1 MSSGGAGSLS
11 SFVEVRHLHSV
22 SVLAEVLNFTKAADR
37 LNISQSALSK
47 QVTELEERLG
57 LTLFVRR
64 KNRVIDLTD
73 AGRAFL
79 TEARMALLHTERAVH
94 SARAIHHGCEG
105 VLTIGHSA
113 YADQAWLSALRAIH
127 VPAFPNLR
135 LRLTSLFP
143 MELVPSVL
151 SGELNLALVTGPP
164 QDPQITSARFSTA
177 PLYAVMLESHPSARK
192 PAVSLRDLRKDAWVL
207 FAKRVHPLAYDAI
220 QDTARQMSIT
230 PKEIHEVITP
240 ADAFHHVADG
250 IGVAVLTQPSATGS
264 SADGIIVRPLVDESL
279 LLDTS
284 VVMRADDESPITNAF
299 VMAFL
304 RKFQHGKSEQMKLP
318 IAAPES
324 IFRRQRSA

>member
-1 MSSGGAGSLS
+1 MSSFL
-11 SFVEVRHLHSV
+11 ETRHLHSV

-47 QVTELEERLG
+47 QVTELEDRLG

-94 SARAIHHGCEG
+94 SARAIHHGCDG

-113 YADQAWLSALRAIH
+113 YADQTWLSALRSIH

-151 SGELNLALVTGPP
+151 NGELDLALVTGPP
-164 QDPQITSARFSTA
+164 QDPQITSARFTSA
-177 PLYAVMLESHPSARK
+177 PLYAVMLASHPATRK
-192 PAVSLRDLRKDAWVL
+192 QAVSLRDLRKDAWVL
-207 FAKRVHPLAYDAI
+207 FAKRVHPLAHDAI
-220 QDTARQMSIT
+220 QETARQMSIT
-230 PKEIHEVITP
+230 PKVIHEVITP
-240 ADAFHHVADG
+240 DDAFHHVVDG
-250 IGVAVLTQPSATGS
+250 IGVAVLTQPTALGAT
-264 SADGIIVRPLVDESL
+264 ADGIVVRPIADECL
-279 LLDTS
+279 WLDTS
-284 VVMRADDESPITNAF
+284 VVMRADDESPMANAF
-299 VMAFL
+299 VMTFL
-304 RKFQHGKSEQMKLP
+304 RKFQHGKPEQMKLP
-318 IAAPES
+318 IAAPGAILRGS
-324 IFRRQRSA
+324 DRRKAS